1 MEKLVWQ
8 ALVEYLESSFV
19 MLDVDNLEGMKLPY
33 IWGCRKYRES
43 IFSYVLVPYLISLM
57 FGALLLVTPFRNL

>member
-19 MLDVDNLEGMKLPY
+19 MLDVDNLEGTKLPY

-43 IFSYVLVPYLISLM
+43 IFSYVY
-57 FGALLLVTPFRNL
+57 